1 MFVAHFAD
9 PFTKLWKL
17 GGIFLKA
24 MTFLLSEIS
33 LIYIQGYV
41 CRLGRLDTYSN
52 HLVWSCPLPPEY
64 GNEVLPVM
72 VETVSSK
79 ILEHIPEQCLIC
91 CGAGVRLNA
100 KPSECIAIGP

>member
-41 CRLGRLDTYSN
+41 CRLVSKCKFILLSCKATLHDVEMYFGCSN
-52 HLVWSCPLPPEY
+52 YL
-64 GNEVLPVM
+64 
-72 VETVSSK
+72 
-79 ILEHIPEQCLIC
+79 
-91 CGAGVRLNA
+91 
-100 KPSECIAIGP
+100 